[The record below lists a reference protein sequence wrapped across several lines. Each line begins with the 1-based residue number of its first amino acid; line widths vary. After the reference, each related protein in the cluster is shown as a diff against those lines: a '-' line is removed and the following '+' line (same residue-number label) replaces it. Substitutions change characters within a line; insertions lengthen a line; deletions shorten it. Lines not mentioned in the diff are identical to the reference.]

1 MEEDTDPVVVA
12 EKVEGD
18 TDPVAAEQ
26 ADTHPAE
33 EEVEEGIDPA
43 EKEVEGGIDSVAA
56 EQADTH
62 PVVG

>member
-1 MEEDTDPVVVA
+1 M
-12 EKVEGD
+12 
-18 TDPVAAEQ
+18 
-26 ADTHPAE
+26 DTHPAE

-43 EKEVEGGIDSVAA
+43 EKEVEGGIDPVAA

>member
-1 MEEDTDPVVVA
+1 MEEGIDPA
-12 EKVEGD
+12 EKEVEGGI
-18 TDPVAAEQ
+18 DPVAAEQ

-33 EEVEEGIDPA
+33 KEQEGIDPA
-43 EKEVEGGIDSVAA
+43 EKEQEGGIDSVAA